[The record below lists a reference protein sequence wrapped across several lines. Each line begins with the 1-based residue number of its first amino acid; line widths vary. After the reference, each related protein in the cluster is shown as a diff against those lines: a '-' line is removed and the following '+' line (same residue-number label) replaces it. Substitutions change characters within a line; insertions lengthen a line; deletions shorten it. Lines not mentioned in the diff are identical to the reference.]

1 MIKNWWYGHVV
12 GVQVPVA
19 AKVLR
24 ACELRGDLQREKKLC
39 MDCLGPWLLAQAA
52 WGLLER
58 LPSV

>member
-1 MIKNWWYGHVV
+1 M
-12 GVQVPVA
+12 PVA

-24 ACELRGDLQREKKLC
+24 ARELRGDLQREKKLC